1 MFGLVKM
8 MLKIKRVPT
17 VVSNYQKEEVGEAAP
32 RTVGGC
38 GRNCLKS
45 CCIQGTIC
53 FFYVFFF
60 FVAVVAMH
68 VLLFSLVMGLWIKKI
83 NFCDFGYCF
92 VNRCKAT
99 FVCF

>member
-45 CCIQGTIC
+45 CCIQDAKLPLYAFKKIDKVTEKDLAIHEC
-53 FFYVFFF
+53 QEELPMAF
-60 FVAVVAMH
+60 
-68 VLLFSLVMGLWIKKI
+68 LDSLSSLV
-83 NFCDFGYCF
+83 N
-92 VNRCKAT
+92 V
-99 FVCF
+99 